1 MLPIGNHQVEGF
13 AQIRVIGVGGG
24 GSNAVN
30 RMIQSNMTGIEF
42 IAINTDAQALMLNE
56 APHHIHIGDKITR
69 GLGAG
74 GNPSVGGKAA
84 EENAE
89 EIYEALKGSDMVFI
103 TAGMGGGTGTGASPI
118 VAQIARE
125 LGALTVGV
133 VTKPFSFEGKKRLL
147 SAEEG
152 IANLKQHVD
161 TLITVPN
168 DRLLQVAN
176 NRTPLS
182 EAFRLADDVLRQG
195 IQGISDLITVPG
207 LINLDFADVK
217 TIMSAAGS
225 ALMAIGES
233 TGDARATDAAQMAI
247 ASPLLDID
255 ISGAR
260 GVLFNITGGT
270 DLTLFEVNEAA
281 DVIYHAAHPEANI
294 IFGAVQDPNFDGK
307 VKITVIAT
315 GFDNMPQQGR
325 AQMLTPQYTQHTQ
338 HAQHQQPQHTPYNAP
353 SRPEYERSRAYQ
365 VSQPQAAQSNGLS
378 NGNVGN
384 AGRNNGVSNG
394 TGNGT
399 GNDITAPSRVQQQG
413 YAPMPMTPPPMNVS
427 NHPTGPLQSDRVG
440 RGVQQGQSIQSGSVH
455 NSDTARQRSVQP
467 SPYAQDDTGYDTG
480 RHRVVSSPMSS
491 MPPMREQMPMV
502 SDVED
507 DEFGLEESAMEM
519 QPTDEPGYGNR
530 GMRLEEQSDRLPVP
544 EPEEQPLQRPST
556 GQPKQPQQGR
566 PIRRLDRGADFPR
579 TGRNVPSGDVID
591 IPAFLR
597 KR

>member
-1 MLPIGNHQVEGF
+1 MLPMGNHQIEGF

-30 RMIQSNMTGIEF
+30 RMIQANMMGIEF
-42 IAINTDAQALMLNE
+42 IAINTDAQALLLTD
-56 APHHIHIGDKITR
+56 APHRIRIGDKLTR

-74 GNPSVGGKAA
+74 GNPSIGGKAA

-103 TAGMGGGTGTGASPI
+103 TAGMGGGTGTGAAPV

-125 LGALTVGV
+125 VGALTVGV
-133 VTKPFSFEGKKRLL
+133 VTKPFTFEGKKRLL

-168 DRLLQVAN
+168 DRLLQVADK
-176 NRTPLS
+176 RTPLS
-182 EAFRLADDVLRQG
+182 EAFKLADDVLRQG

-233 TGDARATDAAQMAI
+233 DSETRATEAAQLAI

-270 DLTLFEVNEAA
+270 DMTLFEVHEAA
-281 DVIYHAAHPEANI
+281 DIISRAAHPEANI
-294 IFGAVQDPNFDGK
+294 IFGAVQDASYDGR

-315 GFDNMPQQGR
+315 GFD
-325 AQMLTPQYTQHTQ
+325 
-338 HAQHQQPQHTPYNAP
+338 
-353 SRPEYERSRAYQ
+353 
-365 VSQPQAAQSNGLS
+365 
-378 NGNVGN
+378 GN
-384 AGRNNGVSNG
+384 ATGR
-394 TGNGT
+394 
-399 GNDITAPSRVQQQG
+399 
-413 YAPMPMTPPPMNVS
+413 PMTPAHPYAQPRQEYDRSRLYHVAGGMQNNANNGAAMHTPQSQSYAQPQTYATPNNSMQPVQSAQPMNVA
-427 NHPTGPLQSDRVG
+427 HQPTGPMHAARPLPQSM
-440 RGVQQGQSIQSGSVH
+440 QQSST
-455 NSDTARQRSVQP
+455 DTN
-467 SPYAQDDTGYDTG
+467 
-480 RHRVVSSPMSS
+480 RHRAVTPPPLLAREPLPAADDIDDLYEYDDDGLDLDVDNSELPM
-491 MPPMREQMPMV
+491 
-502 SDVED
+502 
-507 DEFGLEESAMEM
+507 
-519 QPTDEPGYGNR
+519 
-530 GMRLEEQSDRLPVP
+530 P
-544 EPEEQPLQRPST
+544 EPEAQPLQRQQSQST
-556 GQPKQPQQGR
+556 GQQR
-566 PIRRLDRGADFPR
+566 PIRRLDRSAIEMSRGN
-579 TGRNVPSGDVID
+579 RNVPSGDAID

>member
-1 MLPIGNHQVEGF
+1 MVPMGNHQVEGF

-30 RMIQSNMTGIEF
+30 RMIRANMVGIEF
-42 IAINTDAQALMLNE
+42 IAINTDAQALLQTE
-56 APHHIHIGDKITR
+56 ASHWIRIGDKLTR

-74 GNPSVGGKAA
+74 GNPSIGGKAA

-103 TAGMGGGTGTGASPI
+103 TAGMGGGTGTGASSV

-125 LGALTVGV
+125 VGALTVGV
-133 VTKPFSFEGKKRLL
+133 VTKPFTFEGNKRRL

-168 DRLLQVAN
+168 DRLLQVADK
-176 NRTPLS
+176 RMPLS

-217 TIMSAAGS
+217 TIMSQAGS
-225 ALMAIGES
+225 ALMAIGEGNGES
-233 TGDARATDAAQMAI
+233 RAIDAAHLAI

-270 DLTLFEVNEAA
+270 DLTLYEVNEAA
-281 DVIYHAAHPEANI
+281 DIISKAAHPEANI
-294 IFGAVQDPNFDGK
+294 IFGAVQDPSFDGK

-315 GFDNMPQQGR
+315 GFDGHLQQQQQQGR
-325 AQMLTPQYTQHTQ
+325 
-338 HAQHQQPQHTPYNAP
+338 
-353 SRPEYERSRAYQ
+353 YERSNYYPSAS
-365 VSQPQAAQSNGLS
+365 VGSNGS
-378 NGNVGN
+378 FT
-384 AGRNNGVSNG
+384 RS
-394 TGNGT
+394 
-399 GNDITAPSRVQQQG
+399 APQG
-413 YAPMPMTPPPMNVS
+413 IPASGYSSLPVTPPPMN
-427 NHPTGPLQSDRVG
+427 NLANRPTGPVPSTSPSSAQVEPSLSSLRQRPLAQPMQEPMRSPLPTPPSAQGSPQPAAVHGDVRDMRVLHPANAA
-440 RGVQQGQSIQSGSVH
+440 QGMNDIEDDGYNEYDLDEEPVGSGS
-455 NSDTARQRSVQP
+455 TPRGSVPAPQP
-467 SPYAQDDTGYDTG
+467 EAQ
-480 RHRVVSSPMSS
+480 PA
-491 MPPMREQMPMV
+491 Q
-502 SDVED
+502 
-507 DEFGLEESAMEM
+507 
-519 QPTDEPGYGNR
+519 
-530 GMRLEEQSDRLPVP
+530 
-544 EPEEQPLQRPST
+544 QRPS
-556 GQPKQPQQGR
+556 GDQRQQR
-566 PIRRLDRGADFPR
+566 PIRRPDPKVLGLPH
-579 TGRNVPSGDVID
+579 GNRNAPIGDVID

>member
-1 MLPIGNHQVEGF
+1 MLPMGNHQLEGF

-30 RMIQSNMTGIEF
+30 RMIQANMTGIEF
-42 IAINTDAQALMLNE
+42 IAINTDAQALLLNE
-56 APHHIHIGDKITR
+56 APRHIRIGDKLTR

-133 VTKPFSFEGKKRLL
+133 VTKPFAFEGKKRLL

-168 DRLLQVAN
+168 DRLLQVADK
-176 NRTPLS
+176 RTPLS

-225 ALMAIGES
+225 ALMAIGEAS
-233 TGDARATDAAQMAI
+233 GDNRATDAAQIAI

-260 GVLFNITGGT
+260 GVLFNITGGM

-315 GFDNMPQQGR
+315 GFDTVTGNARPQI
-325 AQMLTPQYTQHTQ
+325 ATPQYTQS
-338 HAQHQQPQHTPYNAP
+338 
-353 SRPEYERSRAYQ
+353 SRPEYDRSKIYQ
-365 VSQPQAAQSNGLS
+365 ASQAATN
-378 NGNVGN
+378 NGNNGN
-384 AGRNNGVSNG
+384 QSQRS
-394 TGNGT
+394 
-399 GNDITAPSRVQQQG
+399 QQAQG
-413 YAPMPMTPPPMNVS
+413 YGALPVTPPPTNVA
-427 NHPTGPLQSDRVG
+427 NHPTGPLSPERQA
-440 RGVQQGQSIQSGSVH
+440 QQQRAQYSGQMPV
-455 NSDTARQRSVQP
+455 
-467 SPYAQDDTGYDTG
+467 DTG
-480 RHRVVSSPMSS
+480 RQQAVRPQTPSQNNSGNTGRQRAVTPPPAMQSDMSNTGRQRAV
-491 MPPMREQMPMV
+491 MPPMPMRDAMPLA
-502 SDVED
+502 SDDLQDID
-507 DEFGLEESAMEM
+507 DDDFELDDAALDTDAAGDAMH
-519 QPTDEPGYGNR
+519 PH
-530 GMRLEEQSDRLPVP
+530 DRLPVP
-544 EPEEQPLQRPST
+544 EPEAQPSQRPPT
-556 GQPKQPQQGR
+556 TQQQR
-566 PIRRLDRGADFPR
+566 PVRRLDRGGDAPR
-579 TGRNVPSGDVID
+579 GGRNAPSGDVID